1 MLSITTISSPHRGSA
16 FADHFLSTVGR
27 ERLPSVLSLID
38 LLPNGGGDGTAFEF
52 LTVENMRLFNESTPD
67 VEGVHYFSWGAVYEP
82 GLIDTWKCVR
92 SFDVRP
98 PGFPRAG
105 CQWMLTQTGSG
116 QVATLGRAREG
127 RAERWFGVGRVGQ
140 VGE

>member
-82 GLIDTWKCVR
+82 GLIDTWKCVCSIR
-92 SFDVRP
+92 CSAAGLSGVRD
-98 PGFPRAG
+98 AHG
-105 CQWMLTQTGSG
+105 C
-116 QVATLGRAREG
+116 
-127 RAERWFGVGRVGQ
+127 
-140 VGE
+140 